1 MEKSDTQ
8 TLGSWVKGFLVR
20 VVLWTLAG
28 NYLGRQ
34 VKAGD
39 QERSRLVL
47 KKIQSKAAGFLAI
60 WSSRWRPIGA
70 QEMKNKRS

>member
-1 MEKSDTQ
+1 MEKLDTQ
-8 TLGSWVKGFLVR
+8 SLGSWVQKFIVR
-20 VVLWTLAG
+20 IVLWTLAG

-47 KKIQSKAAGFLAI
+47 KRYNQKLQDFWQYG
-60 WSSRWRPIGA
+60 PPDGG
-70 QEMKNKRS
+70 